1 MNPVSEE
8 LFNSYD
14 ENIVVMGST
23 GSVGI
28 QSLDVISKSK
38 SHKVI
43 GLSCYSNADLIFE
56 QTKEYL
62 PNFVA
67 IEVIDPSHN
76 LFNLCKENNIK
87 LITGNNA
94 SCNIPFDNLDLAI
107 NAIVG
112 TAGLKPTIELVKNGI
127 DIALSNKES
136 LVLGGHIIMP
146 LAQKNNVNI
155 IPVDSEHSAIF
166 QCLNGEN
173 HNELKKIIL
182 TGSGGPFL
190 ETPIDKFNTI
200 TPDQALKHPNWDMG
214 AKISIDSATMMNKAL
229 ELIEALW
236 LFNIKL
242 DKIQITIHPQS
253 IVHSMVEFVD
263 GSYKAHLGLPDM
275 KVPIQYALTFPN
287 RKDSS
292 VGSLDFENLNLDFRK
307 PDLERY
313 PILSLVEELI
323 NLGGNRVAVMSMAND
338 YIVERFLDR
347 KISFNEIFYLIQ
359 EVVNEF
365 ASDDLPSLEELFI
378 LDKNIELYLN
388 SN

>member
-1 MNPVSEE
+1 MK
-8 LFNSYD
+8 
-14 ENIVVMGST
+14 NIVVMGST
-23 GSVGI
+23 GSIGI
-28 QSLDVISKSK
+28 QSLDVISKDNSYN
-38 SHKVI
+38 VV
-43 GLSCYSNADLIFE
+43 GLTCHSNANLLFE
-56 QTKEYL
+56 QAKKHS
-62 PNFVA
+62 PDFVA
-67 IEVIDPSHN
+67 IDVIDSSHD
-76 LFNLCKENNIK
+76 LFNLCKENNIE
-87 LITGNNA
+87 LITGSKA
-94 SCNIPFDNLDLAI
+94 SSNIPFKNLDLAI

-112 TAGLKPTIELVKNGI
+112 TAGLRPTIELIKNGV

-146 LAQKNNVNI
+146 LAHRKNVNI

-173 HNELKKIIL
+173 HKELKKIIL

-190 ETPIDKFNTI
+190 ETPIHEFDSI
-200 TPDQALKHPNWDMG
+200 TPEQALKHPNWDMG

-275 KVPIQYALTFPN
+275 KVPIQYALTFPE

-292 VGSLDFENLNLDFRK
+292 VGSLDFENLNLDFKK

-323 NLGGNRVAVMSMAND
+323 NLGGNRIAVMSMAND
-338 YIVERFLDR
+338 YVVQKFLDQ
-347 KISFNEIFYLIQ
+347 KISFNEIFFLIK
-359 EVVNEF
+359 EVVDKF

-378 LDKNIELYLN
+378 LDKNIQLYLN
-388 SN
+388 PN

>member
-1 MNPVSEE
+1 MK
-8 LFNSYD
+8 
-14 ENIVVMGST
+14 NIVVMGST

-173 HNELKKIIL
+173 HKELKKIII

-287 RKDSS
+287 RTNSS

-378 LDKNIELYLN
+378 LDKNIQLYLN

>member
-1 MNPVSEE
+1 MK
-8 LFNSYD
+8 
-14 ENIVVMGST
+14 NIVVMGST
-23 GSVGI
+23 GSIGT
-28 QSLDVISKSK
+28 QSLDVISKHN
-38 SHKVI
+38 SHKVV
-43 GLSCYSNADLIFE
+43 GLTCHSNADLLFE
-56 QTKEYL
+56 QTIRYS

-67 IEVIDPSHN
+67 IDVIDSSHN
-76 LFNLCKENNIK
+76 LFNLCKENNIE
-87 LITGNNA
+87 LITGSDA
-94 SCNIPFDNLDLAI
+94 SSNIPFKDLDLAI

-112 TAGLKPTIELVKNGI
+112 TPGLLPTIELVKNGI

-146 LAQKNNVNI
+146 LAYKKNVNI

-173 HNELKKIIL
+173 QKELKKIIL

-190 ETPIDKFNTI
+190 KKPIHEFDSISPNE
-200 TPDQALKHPNWDMG
+200 ALNHPNWDMG

-236 LFNIKL
+236 LFNIEL

-275 KVPIQYALTFPN
+275 KVPIQYALTFPE
-287 RKDSS
+287 RKDTS
-292 VGSLDFENLNLDFRK
+292 VESLDFDNLNLDFNK

-313 PILSLVEELI
+313 PILSLVQELI

-338 YIVERFLDR
+338 YIVQKFLDK
-347 KISFNEIFYLIQ
+347 KISFNEIFSLIK
-359 EVVNEF
+359 EVVDEF
-365 ASDDLPSLEELFI
+365 ASDDLPSSEELFI
-378 LDKNIELYLN
+378 LDKNIQLYLN
-388 SN
+388 PN

>member
-1 MNPVSEE
+1 MK
-8 LFNSYD
+8 
-14 ENIVVMGST
+14 NIVVMGST

-28 QSLDVISKSK
+28 QSLEVISKSK

-43 GLSCYSNADLIFE
+43 GLSCNSNADLLFE

-67 IEVIDPSHN
+67 IEIIDSSHN
-76 LFNLCKENNIK
+76 LFNLCKENNIE

-112 TAGLKPTIELVKNGI
+112 TAGLKPTIELVNNRI

-146 LAQKNNVNI
+146 LARKNNVNI

-173 HNELKKIIL
+173 LKELKKIIL

-287 RKDSS
+287 RTDSS

-378 LDKNIELYLN
+378 LDKNIQLYLN

>member
-1 MNPVSEE
+1 MKNV
-8 LFNSYD
+8 
-14 ENIVVMGST
+14 VVMGST
-23 GSVGI
+23 GSIGI
-28 QSLDVISKSK
+28 QSLDVISKHN
-38 SHKVI
+38 SHKVA
-43 GLSCYSNADLIFE
+43 GLTCHSNADLLFE
-56 QTKEYL
+56 QTEKYL
-62 PNFVA
+62 PDFIA
-67 IEVIDPSHN
+67 IDVIDPSHS
-76 LFNLCKENNIK
+76 LFNLCKENNIE
-87 LITGNNA
+87 LITGSDA
-94 SCNIPFDNLDLAI
+94 SSNIPFNNLDLAI

-112 TAGLKPTIELVKNGI
+112 TSGLRPTIELIKNGV

-146 LAQKNNVNI
+146 LASEKNVNI

-173 HNELKKIIL
+173 QRELKKIIL

-190 ETPIDKFNTI
+190 QKPIHEFDSI
-200 TPDQALKHPNWDMG
+200 TPNEALKHPNWDMG

-229 ELIEALW
+229 ELVEALW

-275 KVPIQYALTFPN
+275 KVPIQYALTFPE
-287 RKDSS
+287 RKDAS
-292 VGSLDFENLNLDFRK
+292 VGSLDFDNLNLDFKK
-307 PDLERY
+307 PNLERY
-313 PILSLVEELI
+313 PILALVEELI

-338 YIVERFLDR
+338 YIVQKFLDQ
-347 KISFNEIFYLIQ
+347 KISFNEIFSLIK

-378 LDKNIELYLN
+378 LDKNIQLYLDPN
-388 SN
+388 

>member
-1 MNPVSEE
+1 MK
-8 LFNSYD
+8 
-14 ENIVVMGST
+14 NIVVMGST

-67 IEVIDPSHN
+67 IEIIDSSHN

-112 TAGLKPTIELVKNGI
+112 TAGLKPTIELVNNGI

-173 HNELKKIIL
+173 HKELKKIIL

-287 RKDSS
+287 RTDSS

-338 YIVERFLDR
+338 YIVKRFLDR

-378 LDKNIELYLN
+378 LDKNIQLYLN

>member
-1 MNPVSEE
+1 MKNV
-8 LFNSYD
+8 
-14 ENIVVMGST
+14 VVMGST

-28 QSLDVISKSK
+28 QSLDVISKNK

-43 GLSCYSNADLIFE
+43 GLSCYSNADLLFE

-67 IEVIDPSHN
+67 IEVIDSSHN
-76 LFNLCKENNIK
+76 LFNLCKKNNIK

-112 TAGLKPTIELVKNGI
+112 TAGLKPTLELVNNGV

-173 HNELKKIIL
+173 LKELKKIIL

-275 KVPIQYALTFPN
+275 RVPIQYALTFPN
-287 RKDSS
+287 RTNSS

-323 NLGGNRVAVMSMAND
+323 NSGGNRVAVMSMAND
-338 YIVERFLDR
+338 YVVKRFLDR

-359 EVVNEF
+359 KVVNEF

>member
-1 MNPVSEE
+1 MK
-8 LFNSYD
+8 
-14 ENIVVMGST
+14 NIVVMGST

-43 GLSCYSNADLIFE
+43 GLSCYSNADLLFE

-67 IEVIDPSHN
+67 IEVIDSSHN

-87 LITGNNA
+87 LITGKNA

-173 HNELKKIIL
+173 LKELKKIIL

-287 RKDSS
+287 RTNSS

-338 YIVERFLDR
+338 YIVKRFLDR

-359 EVVNEF
+359 KVVDEF

>member
-1 MNPVSEE
+1 MK
-8 LFNSYD
+8 
-14 ENIVVMGST
+14 NIVVMGST

-43 GLSCYSNADLIFE
+43 GLSCNSNADLLFE

-67 IEVIDPSHN
+67 IEIIDSSHN

-112 TAGLKPTIELVKNGI
+112 TAGLKPTIELVNNGI

-338 YIVERFLDR
+338 YVVKRFLDR

-378 LDKNIELYLN
+378 LDKNIQLYLN

>member
-1 MNPVSEE
+1 MK
-8 LFNSYD
+8 
-14 ENIVVMGST
+14 NIVVMGST

-67 IEVIDPSHN
+67 IEVIDSSHN
-76 LFNLCKENNIK
+76 LFNLCKKNNIK

-112 TAGLKPTIELVKNGI
+112 TAGLKPTLELVNNGV

-173 HNELKKIIL
+173 HKELKKIIL

-190 ETPIDKFNTI
+190 KTPIDKFNTI

-292 VGSLDFENLNLDFRK
+292 VGSLDFENLNLDFIK

-338 YIVERFLDR
+338 YVVKRFLDR

-359 EVVNEF
+359 KVVDEF

>member
-1 MNPVSEE
+1 MK
-8 LFNSYD
+8 
-14 ENIVVMGST
+14 NIVVMGST

-67 IEVIDPSHN
+67 IEVIDSSHN
-76 LFNLCKENNIK
+76 LFNLCKKNNIK

-173 HNELKKIIL
+173 LKELKKIIL

-378 LDKNIELYLN
+378 LDKNIQLYLN

>member
-1 MNPVSEE
+1 MK
-8 LFNSYD
+8 
-14 ENIVVMGST
+14 NIVVMGST

-43 GLSCYSNADLIFE
+43 GLSCYSNADLLFE

-67 IEVIDPSHN
+67 IEVIDSSHN
-76 LFNLCKENNIK
+76 LFNLCKKNNIK

-146 LAQKNNVNI
+146 LARKNNVNI

-173 HNELKKIIL
+173 LKELKKIIL

-378 LDKNIELYLN
+378 LDKNIQLYLN

>member
-1 MNPVSEE
+1 MK
-8 LFNSYD
+8 
-14 ENIVVMGST
+14 NIVVMGST

-146 LAQKNNVNI
+146 LARKNNVNI

-173 HNELKKIIL
+173 LKELKKIIL

-287 RKDSS
+287 RTNSS

-338 YIVERFLDR
+338 YVVKRFLDR

-359 EVVNEF
+359 KVVDEF

>member
-1 MNPVSEE
+1 MK
-8 LFNSYD
+8 
-14 ENIVVMGST
+14 NIVVMGST
-23 GSVGI
+23 GSIGI
-28 QSLDVISKSK
+28 QSLDVISKDNSYN
-38 SHKVI
+38 VV
-43 GLSCYSNADLIFE
+43 GLTCHSNANLLFE
-56 QTKEYL
+56 QAKKHL
-62 PNFVA
+62 PDFVA
-67 IEVIDPSHN
+67 IDVIDSSHD
-76 LFNLCKENNIK
+76 LFNLCKENNIE
-87 LITGNNA
+87 LITGSKA
-94 SCNIPFDNLDLAI
+94 SSNIPFKNLDLAI

-112 TAGLKPTIELVKNGI
+112 TAGLRPTIELIKNGV

-146 LAQKNNVNI
+146 LAHKKNVNI

-173 HNELKKIIL
+173 HKELKKIIL

-190 ETPIDKFNTI
+190 ETPIHEFDSI
-200 TPDQALKHPNWDMG
+200 TPEQALKHPNWDMG

-275 KVPIQYALTFPN
+275 KVPIQYALTFPE

-292 VGSLDFENLNLDFRK
+292 VGSLDFENLNLDFKK

-323 NLGGNRVAVMSMAND
+323 NLGGNRLAVMSMAND
-338 YIVERFLDR
+338 YVVQKFLDQ
-347 KISFNEIFYLIQ
+347 KISFNEIFFLIK
-359 EVVNEF
+359 EVVDKF

-378 LDKNIELYLN
+378 LDKNIQLYLN
-388 SN
+388 PN

>member
-1 MNPVSEE
+1 MKNV
-8 LFNSYD
+8 
-14 ENIVVMGST
+14 VVMGST

-28 QSLDVISKSK
+28 QSLDVISKNK

-43 GLSCYSNADLIFE
+43 GLSCYSNADLLFE

-67 IEVIDPSHN
+67 IEVIDSSHN
-76 LFNLCKENNIK
+76 LFNLCKKNNIK

-112 TAGLKPTIELVKNGI
+112 TAGLKPTLELVNNGV

-173 HNELKKIIL
+173 HKELKKIIL

-287 RKDSS
+287 RTDSS

-313 PILSLVEELI
+313 PILSIVEELI

-338 YIVERFLDR
+338 YVVKKFLDR

-378 LDKNIELYLN
+378 LDKNIQLYLN

>member
-1 MNPVSEE
+1 MKNV
-8 LFNSYD
+8 
-14 ENIVVMGST
+14 VVMGST

-112 TAGLKPTIELVKNGI
+112 TAGLKPTIELVNNGV

-173 HNELKKIIL
+173 HKELKKIIL

-323 NLGGNRVAVMSMAND
+323 NSGGNRVAVMSMAND
-338 YIVERFLDR
+338 YVVKRFLDR

-359 EVVNEF
+359 KVVDEF

>member
-1 MNPVSEE
+1 MKNV
-8 LFNSYD
+8 
-14 ENIVVMGST
+14 VVMGST

-28 QSLDVISKSK
+28 QSLDVISKNK

-43 GLSCYSNADLIFE
+43 GLSCYSNADLLFE

-67 IEVIDPSHN
+67 IEVIDSSHN
-76 LFNLCKENNIK
+76 LFNLCKKNNIK

-112 TAGLKPTIELVKNGI
+112 TAGLKPTLELVNNGV

-173 HNELKKIIL
+173 HKELKKIIL

-190 ETPIDKFNTI
+190 KTPIDKFNTI

-214 AKISIDSATMMNKAL
+214 AKISVDSATMMNKAL

-292 VGSLDFENLNLDFRK
+292 VGSLDFENLNLDFIK

-378 LDKNIELYLN
+378 LDKNIQLYLN

>member
-1 MNPVSEE
+1 MK
-8 LFNSYD
+8 
-14 ENIVVMGST
+14 NIVVMGST

-67 IEVIDPSHN
+67 IEVIDSSHN
-76 LFNLCKENNIK
+76 LFNLCKKNNIK

-146 LAQKNNVNI
+146 LARKNNVNI

-173 HNELKKIIL
+173 LKELKKIIL

-287 RKDSS
+287 RTDSS

-378 LDKNIELYLN
+378 LDKNIQLYLN

>member
-1 MNPVSEE
+1 MKNV
-8 LFNSYD
+8 
-14 ENIVVMGST
+14 VVMGST

-28 QSLDVISKSK
+28 QSLDVISKNK

-43 GLSCYSNADLIFE
+43 GLSCYSNADLLFE

-67 IEVIDPSHN
+67 IEVIDSSHN
-76 LFNLCKENNIK
+76 LFNLCKKNNIK

-173 HNELKKIIL
+173 LKELKKIIL

-378 LDKNIELYLN
+378 LDKNIQLYLN

>member
-1 MNPVSEE
+1 MKNV
-8 LFNSYD
+8 
-14 ENIVVMGST
+14 VVMGST

-28 QSLDVISKSK
+28 QSLDVISKNK

-173 HNELKKIIL
+173 LKELKKIIL

-287 RKDSS
+287 RTNSS

-338 YIVERFLDR
+338 YIVERFLDQ

-378 LDKNIELYLN
+378 LDKNIQLYLN

>member
-1 MNPVSEE
+1 MK
-8 LFNSYD
+8 
-14 ENIVVMGST
+14 NIVVMGST
-23 GSVGI
+23 GSIGI
-28 QSLDVISKSK
+28 QSLDVISKNN
-38 SHKVI
+38 SHRVI
-43 GLSCYSNADLIFE
+43 GLTCHSNADLLFE
-56 QTKEYL
+56 QAKKYS
-62 PNFVA
+62 PDFVA
-67 IEVIDPSHN
+67 IDVIDSSHN
-76 LFNLCKENNIK
+76 LFDFCKKNNIE

-94 SCNIPFDNLDLAI
+94 SSNIPFSHLDLAI

-112 TAGLKPTIELVKNGI
+112 TSGLRPTIELIKNGVN
-127 DIALSNKES
+127 IALSNKES
-136 LVLGGHIIMP
+136 LVLGGHLIMP
-146 LAQKNNVNI
+146 LANKKNVNI

-173 HNELKKIIL
+173 QRELKKIIL

-190 ETPIDKFNTI
+190 KKPIHEFDTI
-200 TPDQALKHPNWDMG
+200 TPNEALKHPNWDMG

-229 ELIEALW
+229 ELVEALW

-275 KVPIQYALTFPN
+275 KVPIQYALTFPE
-287 RKDSS
+287 RKNST
-292 VGSLDFENLNLDFRK
+292 VGSLDFDNLNLDFKK

-323 NLGGNRVAVMSMAND
+323 YLGGNRVAAMSMAND
-338 YIVERFLDR
+338 YIVQKFLDQ
-347 KISFNEIFYLIQ
+347 KISFNEIFSLIK
-359 EVVNEF
+359 EVVDEF

-378 LDKNIELYLN
+378 LDKNIQLYLDPN
-388 SN
+388 

>member
-1 MNPVSEE
+1 MK
-8 LFNSYD
+8 
-14 ENIVVMGST
+14 NIVVMGST

-28 QSLDVISKSK
+28 QSLDVISKNK

-43 GLSCYSNADLIFE
+43 GLSCYSNADLLFE

-173 HNELKKIIL
+173 LKELKKIIL

-313 PILSLVEELI
+313 PILSFVEELI

-378 LDKNIELYLN
+378 LDKNIQLYLN

>member
-1 MNPVSEE
+1 MK
-8 LFNSYD
+8 
-14 ENIVVMGST
+14 NIVVMGST
-23 GSVGI
+23 GSIGI
-28 QSLDVISKSK
+28 QSLDVISKDNSYN
-38 SHKVI
+38 VV
-43 GLSCYSNADLIFE
+43 GLTCHSNANLLFE
-56 QTKEYL
+56 QAKKHS
-62 PNFVA
+62 PDFVA
-67 IEVIDPSHN
+67 IDVIDSSHD
-76 LFNLCKENNIK
+76 LFNLCKENNIE
-87 LITGNNA
+87 LITGSKA
-94 SCNIPFDNLDLAI
+94 SSNIPFKNLDLAI

-112 TAGLKPTIELVKNGI
+112 TAGLRPTIELIKNGV

-146 LAQKNNVNI
+146 LAHRKNVNI

-173 HNELKKIIL
+173 HKELKKIIL

-190 ETPIDKFNTI
+190 ETPIHEFDSI
-200 TPDQALKHPNWDMG
+200 TPEQALKHPNWDMG

-236 LFNIKL
+236 LFNIKP

-253 IVHSMVEFVD
+253 IVHSMVEFID

-275 KVPIQYALTFPN
+275 KVPIQYALTFPE

-292 VGSLDFENLNLDFRK
+292 VGSLDFENLNLDFKK

-323 NLGGNRVAVMSMAND
+323 NLGGNRLAVMSMAND
-338 YIVERFLDR
+338 YVVQKFLDQ
-347 KISFNEIFYLIQ
+347 KISFNEIFFLIK
-359 EVVNEF
+359 EVVDKF

-378 LDKNIELYLN
+378 LDKNIQLYLN
-388 SN
+388 PN

>member
-1 MNPVSEE
+1 MK
-8 LFNSYD
+8 
-14 ENIVVMGST
+14 NIVVMGST

-28 QSLDVISKSK
+28 QSLEVISKSK

-43 GLSCYSNADLIFE
+43 GLSCNSNADLLFE

-67 IEVIDPSHN
+67 IEIIDSSHN

-112 TAGLKPTIELVKNGI
+112 TAGLKPTIELVNNGI

-173 HNELKKIIL
+173 LKELKKIIL

-287 RKDSS
+287 RTDSS

-378 LDKNIELYLN
+378 LDKNIQLYLN

>member
-1 MNPVSEE
+1 MK
-8 LFNSYD
+8 
-14 ENIVVMGST
+14 NIVVMGST

-43 GLSCYSNADLIFE
+43 GLSCNSNADLLFE

-67 IEVIDPSHN
+67 IEIIDSSHN

-173 HNELKKIIL
+173 HKELKKIIL

-287 RKDSS
+287 RTNSS

-378 LDKNIELYLN
+378 LDKNIQLYLN

>member
-1 MNPVSEE
+1 MKNV
-8 LFNSYD
+8 
-14 ENIVVMGST
+14 VVMGST

-28 QSLDVISKSK
+28 QSLDVISKNK

-43 GLSCYSNADLIFE
+43 GLSCYSNADLLFE

-67 IEVIDPSHN
+67 IEVIDSSHN
-76 LFNLCKENNIK
+76 LFNLCKKNNIK

-112 TAGLKPTIELVKNGI
+112 TAGLKPTIELVNNGI

-173 HNELKKIIL
+173 HKELKKIIL

-190 ETPIDKFNTI
+190 KTPIDKFNTI

-214 AKISIDSATMMNKAL
+214 AKISVDSATMMNKAL

-292 VGSLDFENLNLDFRK
+292 VGSLDFENLNLDFIK

-338 YIVERFLDR
+338 YVVKRFLDR

-359 EVVNEF
+359 KVVNEF